1 MTKRI
6 TAICMVIMLLLAGCN
21 NGTTDVNSTN
31 SEGETPEQA
40 VENVFNAVKSADRET
55 ANKYF
60 DYDGLY
66 KSLDAEGKEV
76 ELDPEDQKSAEE
88 QSKKVLSEMEY
99 KIISSE
105 ETEDEDTATVKTEIT
120 NIDMGKVMKDL
131 VGNVMIMSMQEAN
144 KEESDRLSDEETA
157 KVKKVMEM
165 PVPQLQEILAS
176 VFKKTDE
183 MFDETLEKYKDE
195 KVTNTVDIKL
205 NKVSGQWKVVVD
217 DDVKNAVMGGL
228 MKATQEMIDSFKPQN
243 NSTEAPK

>member
-6 TAICMVIMLLLAGCN
+6 PAICMVIMLLLAGCN

-144 KEESDRLSDEETA
+144 KEESDRLSDEEM
-157 KVKKVMEM
+157 V
-165 PVPQLQEILAS
+165 
-176 VFKKTDE
+176 KKTDE